1 MMDQDRAVAV
11 WFGKGRQND
20 AQLLQEWRTAPLTY
34 TPEQDL
40 DENWNVDRYE
50 VILGQDAS
58 GNLFRRAAQLTLRN
72 QFYPPEVMS
81 SVSDFGLVGR
91 SVQPGDR
98 VVQRIRIFQYRGIP
112 ILEVL
117 TMNEIT
123 HVVDEP
129 RQAGFTY
136 TTTTAHSE
144 IGEWSPLVEWRE
156 NGEVAL
162 VINVVSRSYPGSSS
176 FSRRFTRRM
185 QLRAHKLSIENFL
198 AQLSG
203 TVYRPPEPGVS
214 TTVSLMP
221 VAMLGAALL
230 LFLYS
235 ILGWKRRD

>member
-1 MMDQDRAVAV
+1 MVDQDRAVAV
-11 WFGKGRQND
+11 WFGKGQRND
-20 AQLLQEWRTAPLTY
+20 AQLLQEWRAAPLTY

-58 GNLFRRAAQLTLRN
+58 GSLFRRAAQLTLRN

-91 SVQPGDR
+91 SVEPGDR

-129 RQAGFTY
+129 RRAGFTY

-162 VINVVSRSYPGSSS
+162 VINVVSRSYPGASS
-176 FSRRFTRRM
+176 FTRRLTRRM

-203 TVYRPPEPGVS
+203 TVYRAPEQGVS
-214 TTVSLMP
+214 TTVSLLP